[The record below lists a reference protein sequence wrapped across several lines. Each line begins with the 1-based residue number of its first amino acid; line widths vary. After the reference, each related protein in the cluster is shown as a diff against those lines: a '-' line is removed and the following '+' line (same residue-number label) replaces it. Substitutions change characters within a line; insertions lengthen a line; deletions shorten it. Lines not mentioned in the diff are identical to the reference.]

1 MSHSNYS
8 ETFMRLAL
16 KQAHL
21 AFKNNEVP
29 VGAIIVKDGVICGSG
44 FNQVIEKKSVI
55 AHAEVIAINNASQ
68 HLNNYRLLGCDIYVS
83 LEPCHMCAKAIVDA
97 RVNNLF
103 FGALEPKTGA
113 IVSVDQFLDRQ
124 HLNHKT
130 SYSYGHLKD
139 DSSQLMQS
147 FFRSKRR

>member
-44 FNQVIEKKSVI
+44 FNQVIEKK
-55 AHAEVIAINNASQ
+55 
-68 HLNNYRLLGCDIYVS
+68 LL
-83 LEPCHMCAKAIVDA
+83 M
-97 RVNNLF
+97 
-103 FGALEPKTGA
+103 
-113 IVSVDQFLDRQ
+113 
-124 HLNHKT
+124 
-130 SYSYGHLKD
+130 
-139 DSSQLMQS
+139 
-147 FFRSKRR
+147 

>member
-130 SYSYGHLKD
+130 SYSYGYLKD

-147 FFRSKRR
+147 FFQSKRR